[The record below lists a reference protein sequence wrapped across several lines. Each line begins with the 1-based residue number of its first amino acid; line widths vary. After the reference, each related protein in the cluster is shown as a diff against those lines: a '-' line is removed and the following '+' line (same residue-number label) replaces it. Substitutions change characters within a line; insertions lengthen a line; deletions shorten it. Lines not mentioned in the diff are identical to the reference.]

1 MAASTTPGSQASQR
15 QANQRR
21 VIRTV
26 RAAGS
31 MTQAE
36 IARATGL
43 SAATVSNIVREL
55 SLSGVVAV
63 RPTSSGGRRARA
75 VSLSRSAG
83 LVVGIDFGH
92 SHVRVAIGDLAHE
105 VIAEDTVFI
114 DVDSSAADGLDQAER
129 LVQAALRR
137 VGAEPDDIIGVGLG
151 VPGPIESSGA
161 VGSVSILPGWAGV
174 NPREE
179 LARRFG
185 RPVYVDND
193 ANLGA
198 LGEATWGAARGV
210 TEAAYIKL
218 ATGIGAGILV
228 GGRVY
233 RGVSGTA
240 GEIGHITL
248 DETGRM
254 CRCGN
259 RGCLET
265 YAGARYLIEL
275 LRPTYAEDE
284 ELTVARVVEVALAG
298 DVAFRRVIAD
308 AGRHVGLGVANVCNL
323 LNPQMVVVGGELAG
337 VGDVLLD
344 PIREVVR
351 RCTLPSAADRL
362 SVVAGVLGERAQVLG
377 ALALVI
383 HEADVSA

>member
-1 MAASTTPGSQASQR
+1 MAASTTPGSQASLR

-55 SLSGVVAV
+55 SSSGVVAV

-75 VSLSRSAG
+75 VSLSRAAG

-92 SHVRVAIGDLAHE
+92 SHVRVAVGDLAHE

-114 DVDSSAADGLDQAER
+114 DVDSSAADGLDEAER
-129 LVQAALRR
+129 LVRGALRK
-137 VGAEPDDIIGVGLG
+137 VGAEPDDIIGIGLG

-198 LGEATWGAARGV
+198 LGEATWGAARGM

-218 ATGIGAGILV
+218 ATGVGAGILV

-284 ELTVARVVEVALAG
+284 ELTAGRVVEVALAG

-362 SVVAGVLGERAQVLG
+362 SVVAGVLGDRAQVLG

-383 HEADVSA
+383 HEADVHA

>member
-1 MAASTTPGSQASQR
+1 MAASTTPGSQASLR

-55 SLSGVVAV
+55 SSSGVVAV

-75 VSLSRSAG
+75 VSLSRAAG

-114 DVDSSAADGLDQAER
+114 DIDSSAADGLDEAER
-129 LVQAALRR
+129 LVRGALRK
-137 VGAEPDDIIGVGLG
+137 VGAEPDDLIGIGLG

-198 LGEATWGAARGV
+198 LGEATWGAARGM

-218 ATGIGAGILV
+218 ATGVGAGILV

-284 ELTVARVVEVALAG
+284 ELTVGRVVEVALAG

-362 SVVAGVLGERAQVLG
+362 SVVAGVLGDRAQVLG

>member
-1 MAASTTPGSQASQR
+1 MTASTTPGSQASLR

-55 SLSGVVAV
+55 STSGVVAV

-75 VSLSRSAG
+75 VSLSRAAG

-92 SHVRVAIGDLAHE
+92 SHVRVAVGDLAHE
-105 VIAEDTVFI
+105 VIAEETVSI
-114 DVDSSAADGLDQAER
+114 DVDSSAAHGLDQAER
-129 LVQAALRR
+129 LVRVALRR
-137 VGAEPDDIIGVGLG
+137 VGAEPEDVIGIGLG
-151 VPGPIESSGA
+151 VPGPIEASGA

-179 LARRFG
+179 MVRRLG

-265 YAGARYLIEL
+265 YAGARHLIEL
-275 LRPTYAEDE
+275 LRPTYGDDE
-284 ELTVARVVEVALAG
+284 ELTVGRVVEVALAG

-308 AGRHVGLGVANVCNL
+308 AGRYVGLGVANVCNL
-323 LNPQMVVVGGELAG
+323 LNPQMVVVGGELAA

-351 RCTLPSAADRL
+351 RCTLPSAGDRL

>member
-1 MAASTTPGSQASQR
+1 M
-15 QANQRR
+15 
-21 VIRTV
+21 
-26 RAAGS
+26 
-31 MTQAE
+31 
-36 IARATGL
+36 
-43 SAATVSNIVREL
+43 
-55 SLSGVVAV
+55 
-63 RPTSSGGRRARA
+63 
-75 VSLSRSAG
+75 
-83 LVVGIDFGH
+83 
-92 SHVRVAIGDLAHE
+92 
-105 VIAEDTVFI
+105 
-114 DVDSSAADGLDQAER
+114 
-129 LVQAALRR
+129 
-137 VGAEPDDIIGVGLG
+137 
-151 VPGPIESSGA
+151 
-161 VGSVSILPGWAGV
+161 
-174 NPREE
+174 
-179 LARRFG
+179 
-185 RPVYVDND
+185 
-193 ANLGA
+193 
-198 LGEATWGAARGV
+198 

-218 ATGIGAGILV
+218 ATGVGAGILV

-284 ELTVARVVEVALAG
+284 ELTVGRVVEVALAG

-308 AGRHVGLGVANVCNL
+308 AGRHVGLGAANVCNL

-362 SVVAGVLGERAQVLG
+362 SVIAGVLGDRAQVLG

>member
-1 MAASTTPGSQASQR
+1 MAASTTPGSQASLR

-55 SLSGVVAV
+55 SSSGVVAV

-75 VSLSRSAG
+75 VSLSRAAG

-105 VIAEDTVFI
+105 VITEETVFI
-114 DVDSSAADGLDQAER
+114 DVDSSAADGLDEAER
-129 LVQAALRR
+129 LVRGALRR
-137 VGAEPDDIIGVGLG
+137 VGAEPDDLIGIGLG

-161 VGSVSILPGWAGV
+161 VGSVTILPGWAGV

-198 LGEATWGAARGV
+198 LGEVTWGAARGM

-218 ATGIGAGILV
+218 ATGVGAGILV

-275 LRPTYAEDE
+275 LKPTYGDGE
-284 ELTVARVVEVALAG
+284 ELTVGRVVEVALAG

-308 AGRHVGLGVANVCNL
+308 AGRHVGLGVANVCNM

-362 SVVAGVLGERAQVLG
+362 SVVAGVLGDRAQVLG